1 MTLNEF
7 LPKYVQFKV
16 VFQSPVFLYVFCLL
30 KYAFLKQNGFE
41 RSFISNVSAVGN
53 KGPRTVLMKDCP

>member
-16 VFQSPVFLYVFCLL
+16 VFQSPVFFCLFFCLL

-53 KGPRTVLMKDCP
+53 KLV